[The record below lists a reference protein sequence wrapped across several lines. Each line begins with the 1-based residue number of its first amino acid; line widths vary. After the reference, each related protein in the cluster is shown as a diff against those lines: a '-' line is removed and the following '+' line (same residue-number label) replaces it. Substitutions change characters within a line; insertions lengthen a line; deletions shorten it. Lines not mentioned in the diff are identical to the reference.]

1 MYGPLWRLLP
11 GPWPAKA
18 LASLILALA
27 VVAACFVWLFP
38 AVAPFM
44 PFNDNSVQTNDT
56 SGQTTSTPGPT
67 STTSTSPTTS
77 TP

>member
-18 LASLILALA
+18 LMAMIMVVG
-27 VVAACFVWLFP
+27 VVAVCFVWLFP
-38 AVAPFM
+38 AVAPLM
-44 PFNDNSVQTNDT
+44 PFNDNTIQ
-56 SGQTTSTPGPT
+56 SGPQTPG
-67 STTSTSPTTS
+67 PTTS